1 MTEENKPFGIKQWAE
16 DDRPRE
22 KLLLKGRHSLSDA
35 ELIAILIATGTKE
48 ESAVDLGKKILAAA
62 NNNLNDLA
70 QLNIKDLKKIKGIG
84 EAKAISIVAALE
96 LGRRRKNTTTEEK
109 PLLNSSKR
117 IFETILPYLQDL
129 PHEEFW
135 VLLLNNR
142 LQLLAAK
149 RVSGGGITS
158 TIVDPKIVFK
168 MAIDHLATNI
178 VLCHN
183 HPSGNKQ
190 PSHADFSL
198 TKKMI
203 ESGRMLE
210 IAIVEHIIVAG
221 DTYYSFADDGKMQ

>member
-1 MTEENKPFGIKQWAE
+1 MTEEKKPFGIKQWAE

-22 KLLLKGRHSLSDA
+22 KMLLKGRHNLSDA

-62 NNNLNDLA
+62 NNNFNELA
-70 QLNIKDLKKIKGIG
+70 QLSIKDLKKIKGIG

-96 LGRRRKNTTTEEK
+96 LGRRRKSTTTEEK
-109 PLLNSSKR
+109 PILNNSKR
-117 IFETILPYLQDL
+117 IFENILPYLQDL

-149 RVSGGGITS
+149 KVSGGGITA
-158 TIVDPKIVFK
+158 TIVDPKIVYK
-168 MAIDHLATNI
+168 LALEHLASNI

-183 HPSGNKQ
+183 HPSGNKE
-190 PSHADFSL
+190 PSHPDIIL
-198 TKKMI
+198 TRKMI
-203 ESGRMLE
+203 EAGKLLD
-210 IAIVEHIIVAG
+210 IAVIEHIIVAG
-221 DTYYSFADDGKMQ
+221 DTYYSFADDGKMN